1 MVVMIKLLTLLV
13 ISLST
18 MGFTIHDGD
27 TITKI
32 SYRLAYIDAPELKQT
47 CIANGNVLNIGEES
61 RDYLNSIS
69 SGKLSNC
76 LLKET
81 DKYGRFIMDCDFN
94 LQMVESGNAIC
105 YDEYIKNG
113 FILNRCNHLQNEAK
127 ANKLGMWRCDTHTSP
142 SEFRKKK

>member
-1 MVVMIKLLTLLV
+1 MIKLLTLLV
-13 ISLST
+13 ISFSI

-47 CIANGNVLNIGEES
+47 CISEGKVINIGEES
-61 RDYLNSIS
+61 RNYLDI
-69 SGKLSNC
+69 LSKDKINQC
-76 LLKET
+76 IVKDT
-81 DKYGRFIMDCDFN
+81 DRFGRFIMDCDFN
-94 LQMVESGNAIC
+94 LQMVQEGHAVC

-113 FILNRCNHLQNEAK
+113 FILNLCHKYQEEAK